1 MLQLVLQLDPSP
13 SSLPSHTRWGLFL
26 RPAGLLV
33 TIIGSMR
40 LFITVITVV
49 LVIIVNTPHRVLNIL
64 VTLLDVN
71 VALLQPLHLLFI
83 FTVLVFTLILIL
95 DKLLKLLAPLAL
107 HFLHHILLNAL
118 LLVHRT
124 LCSFERILVL

>member
-40 LFITVITVV
+40 LFITFV